1 MEYEIRDGRLKDV
14 QDIEREDHVLSKSTD
29 EKIKSY
35 QRPQI
40 MDLNSIM
47 ESNAQIVAQ
56 SQQGFDPRPTKRQ
69 RLSGSEE

>member
-14 QDIEREDHVLSKSTD
+14 HDIEQEDHVLSTSTD
-29 EKIKSY
+29 GKIKSY

-40 MDLNSIM
+40 MNLNSIM
-47 ESNAQIVAQ
+47 ESNAQVAVQ
-56 SQQGFDPRPTKRQ
+56 PQEGFDPRHNKRQ